1 MYICIQN
8 LIFIMAKKTSIMLSN
23 FKQWVVK
30 NEILTPNSA
39 NSYISYLNVS
49 YNNILNI
56 KPNYVL
62 YDYMN
67 VIDTFYQENDMLYAA
82 TIINDVINKINN
94 LGTPLP
100 KCLNDQRSALKQL
113 KNFLHSKRNNVRDRK
128 YYSKKNPNNP
138 TSSTIDDTRNKF
150 SKASLDKID
159 GFRVLVDRLGE
170 KEFIRLAVEESY
182 FFSED
187 LVKARYDEIYKNLG
201 KKPLPARKTTKEQ
214 KGIPGIGINIYETSH
229 IYYQINN
236 QKIPVELDPDGNQ
249 QVRKI
254 IKAETGYTLCEGSS
268 CIFRNYIISHIWG
281 KAYDPRYFT
290 NFWNIILVPAWVNS
304 LLDKNSTDQD
314 SIEYKLKETFKKIC
328 VELYIKNIP
337 NFHNEWKNM
346 EAIMGEKNT
355 SKKGFSKKFP
365 KKGSKE
371 PIYEISI
378 IHEKNDG
385 NGTLYGEKQ
394 VGRII
399 LRNI

>member
-1 MYICIQN
+1 
-8 LIFIMAKKTSIMLSN
+8 MAKKRSIMLSD

-30 NEILTPNSA
+30 NGILTPNSA

-56 KPNYVL
+56 NSNDVL

-67 VIDTFYQENDMLYAA
+67 VIDTFYKENDMLYAV

-113 KNFLHSKRNNVRDRK
+113 KNFLHSKRNNVKDRK

-138 TSSTIDDTRNKF
+138 TSSTIDDIRDSFKP
-150 SKASLDKID
+150 KSLDKID

-187 LVKARYDEIYKNLG
+187 LVKARYNEIYKNLG
-201 KKPLPARKTTKEQ
+201 KKPLPARKTTKKQ
-214 KGIPGIGINIYETSH
+214 KGIPGIGINIDKNSN
-229 IYYQINN
+229 IYYQING
-236 QKIPVELDPDGNQ
+236 KEIPVKLDPDGNQ

-254 IKAETGYTLCEGSS
+254 IKEKTGYTLCEGSS

-281 KAYDPRYFT
+281 KAYDPIYFT
-290 NFWNIILVPAWVNS
+290 SFWNIVLVPAWVNS

-328 VELYIKNIP
+328 VELYIKNNP
-337 NFHNEWKNM
+337 DFHNKWKNM
-346 EAIMGEKNT
+346 EVIMGETNT
-355 SKKGFSKKFP
+355 SEEEFNKKFP
-365 KKGSKE
+365 KKGSEE

>member
-1 MYICIQN
+1 
-8 LIFIMAKKTSIMLSN
+8 MAKKTSIMLSD

-30 NEILTPNSA
+30 NGILPPNST

-56 KPNYVL
+56 NSNDVL

-100 KCLNDQRSALKQL
+100 KYLNHKNSALKQF
-113 KNFLHSKRNNVRDRK
+113 KIFKKFLHSKRNNVRDRK

-150 SKASLDKID
+150 SKPSLDKID

-187 LVKARYDEIYKNLG
+187 LVYKQHERVYKQHERVYKDLCG
-201 KKPLPARKTTKEQ
+201 ATHLPVRNTTK
-214 KGIPGIGINIYETSH
+214 KKVNTPTPWK
-229 IYYQINN
+229 YQING
-236 QKIPVELDPDGNQ
+236 KEIPVMLDPDGNQ

-290 NFWNIILVPAWVNS
+290 NFWNIVLVPAWVNS

-337 NFHNEWKNM
+337 NFYDEWKNM
-346 EAIMGEKNT
+346 EVIMGETNT
-355 SKKGFSKKFP
+355 SEEEFSNKFP
-365 KKGSKE
+365 KKESKE

-385 NGTLYGEKQ
+385 NGTLYGKTQ

>member
-1 MYICIQN
+1 
-8 LIFIMAKKTSIMLSN
+8 MAKKRSIMLSD

-30 NEILTPNSA
+30 NGILTPNSA
-39 NSYISYLNVS
+39 NSYILYLNVS

-56 KPNYVL
+56 NSNDVL

-67 VIDTFYQENDMLYAA
+67 VIDTFYKENDMLYAV
-82 TIINDVINKINN
+82 TIINDIINKINN

-113 KNFLHSKRNNVRDRK
+113 KNFLHSKRNNVKDRK

-138 TSSTIDDTRNKF
+138 TSSTIDDIRDSFKP
-150 SKASLDKID
+150 KSLDKID

-187 LVKARYDEIYKNLG
+187 LVKARYNEIYKNLG
-201 KKPLPARKTTKEQ
+201 KKPLPARKTTKKQ
-214 KGIPGIGINIYETSH
+214 KGIPGIGINIDKNSN
-229 IYYQINN
+229 IYYQING
-236 QKIPVELDPDGNQ
+236 KEIPVKLDPDGNQ

-254 IKAETGYTLCEGSS
+254 IKEKTGYTLCEGSS

-281 KAYDPRYFT
+281 KAYDPIYFT
-290 NFWNIILVPAWVNS
+290 SFWNIVLVPAWVNS

-328 VELYIKNIP
+328 VELYIKNNP
-337 NFHNEWKNM
+337 DFHNKWKNM
-346 EAIMGEKNT
+346 EVIMGETNT
-355 SKKGFSKKFP
+355 SEEEFNKKFP
-365 KKGSKE
+365 KKGSEE

>member
-1 MYICIQN
+1 
-8 LIFIMAKKTSIMLSN
+8 MLSN

-94 LGTPLP
+94 LGTPIP

-113 KNFLHSKRNNVRDRK
+113 KNFLHSKRNNVKDRK

-138 TSSTIDDTRNKF
+138 TSSTIDDIRDSFKP
-150 SKASLDKID
+150 KSLDKID
-159 GFRVLVDRLGE
+159 GFRVLVDKLGE

-187 LVKARYDEIYKNLG
+187 LVKARYNEIYKNLG
-201 KKPLPARKTTKEQ
+201 KKPLPARKTTKKQ
-214 KGIPGIGINIYETSH
+214 KGIPGIGINIDKNSN
-229 IYYQINN
+229 IYYQING
-236 QKIPVELDPDGNQ
+236 KEIPVKLDPDGNQ

-254 IKAETGYTLCEGSS
+254 IKEKTGYTLCEGSS
-268 CIFRNYIISHIWG
+268 SIFRNYIISHIWG
-281 KAYDPRYFT
+281 KAYDPIYFT
-290 NFWNIILVPAWVNS
+290 SFWNIVLVPAWVNS

-328 VELYIKNIP
+328 VELYIKNNP
-337 NFHNEWKNM
+337 DFHNKWKNM
-346 EAIMGEKNT
+346 EVIMGETNT
-355 SKKGFSKKFP
+355 SEEEFNKKFP
-365 KKGSKE
+365 KKGSEE
-371 PIYEISI
+371 PIYEINI

>member
-8 LIFIMAKKTSIMLSN
+8 LIFIMAKKTSIMLSD

-30 NEILTPNSA
+30 NGILTPNSA

-138 TSSTIDDTRNKF
+138 ISSTIDDTRNKF

-201 KKPLPARKTTKEQ
+201 KKPLPARKTTKKQE
-214 KGIPGIGINIYETSH
+214 GTPGIGINIYGTSH

-254 IKAETGYTLCEGSS
+254 IKAETGYTLSEGSS

-290 NFWNIILVPAWVNS
+290 NFWNIVLVPAWVNS

-328 VELYIKNIP
+328 VELYIENIP

-346 EAIMGEKNT
+346 EAIMGETNT
-355 SKKGFSKKFP
+355 SEEEFSKKPP
-365 KKGSKE
+365 KKVSEE
-371 PIYEISI
+371 PTYEISI

>member
-1 MYICIQN
+1 
-8 LIFIMAKKTSIMLSN
+8 MAKKRSIMLSD

-30 NEILTPNSA
+30 NGILTPNSA

-56 KPNYVL
+56 NSNDVL

-67 VIDTFYQENDMLYAA
+67 VIDTFYKENDMLYAV

-113 KNFLHSKRNNVRDRK
+113 KNFLHSKRNNVKDRK

-138 TSSTIDDTRNKF
+138 TSSTIDDIRDSFKP
-150 SKASLDKID
+150 KSLDKID

-187 LVKARYDEIYKNLG
+187 LVKARYNEIYKNLG
-201 KKPLPARKTTKEQ
+201 KKPLPARKTTKKQ
-214 KGIPGIGINIYETSH
+214 NSN
-229 IYYQINN
+229 IYYQING
-236 QKIPVELDPDGNQ
+236 KEIPVKLDPDGNQ

-254 IKAETGYTLCEGSS
+254 IKEKTGYTLCEGSS

-281 KAYDPRYFT
+281 KAYDPIYFT
-290 NFWNIILVPAWVNS
+290 SFWNIVLVPAWVNS

-328 VELYIKNIP
+328 VELYIKNNP
-337 NFHNEWKNM
+337 DFHNKWKNM
-346 EAIMGEKNT
+346 EVIMGETNT
-355 SKKGFSKKFP
+355 SEEEFNKKFP
-365 KKGSKE
+365 KKGSEE

>member
-1 MYICIQN
+1 
-8 LIFIMAKKTSIMLSN
+8 MAKKTSIMLSD

-30 NEILTPNSA
+30 NGILTPNSA

-56 KPNYVL
+56 NSNDVL

-113 KNFLHSKRNNVRDRK
+113 KNFLHSKRNNVKDRK

-138 TSSTIDDTRNKF
+138 TSSTIDDIRDSFKP
-150 SKASLDKID
+150 KSLDKID

-170 KEFIRLAVEESY
+170 KEFIRLAVEQSY

-187 LVKARYDEIYKNLG
+187 LVYKQHERVYKDLCG
-201 KKPLPARKTTKEQ
+201 ATHLPVRNTTKN
-214 KGIPGIGINIYETSH
+214 KVNTPTPWK
-229 IYYQINN
+229 YQING
-236 QKIPVELDPDGNQ
+236 KEIPVMLDPDGNQ
-249 QVRKI
+249 QVRNI
-254 IKAETGYTLCEGSS
+254 IRDRTGYRVSYNKNSNTIE
-268 CIFRNYIISHIWG
+268 NYIISHVWEN
-281 KAYDPRYFT
+281 APDPRYFT
-290 NFWNIILVPAWVNS
+290 NFWNIVLVPAWVNS

-328 VELYIKNIP
+328 FELYIKNIP
-337 NFHNEWKNM
+337 NFYDEWKNM
-346 EAIMGEKNT
+346 EVIMGETNT
-355 SKKGFSKKFP
+355 SKEEFYKKFP

>member
-1 MYICIQN
+1 MMY
-8 LIFIMAKKTSIMLSN
+8 
-23 FKQWVVK
+23 
-30 NEILTPNSA
+30 
-39 NSYISYLNVS
+39 
-49 YNNILNI
+49 
-56 KPNYVL
+56 
-62 YDYMN
+62 YMN
-67 VIDTFYQENDMLYAA
+67 VIDTFYKENDMLYAV
-82 TIINDVINKINN
+82 TIINDIINKINN

-113 KNFLHSKRNNVRDRK
+113 KNFLHSKRNNVKDRK

-138 TSSTIDDTRNKF
+138 TSSTIDDIRDSFKP
-150 SKASLDKID
+150 KSLDKID

-187 LVKARYDEIYKNLG
+187 LVKARYNEIYKNLG
-201 KKPLPARKTTKEQ
+201 KKPLPARKTTKKQ
-214 KGIPGIGINIYETSH
+214 KGIPGIGINIDKNSN
-229 IYYQINN
+229 IYYQING
-236 QKIPVELDPDGNQ
+236 KEIPVKLDPDGNQ

-254 IKAETGYTLCEGSS
+254 IKEKTGYTLCEGSS

-281 KAYDPRYFT
+281 KAYDPIYFT
-290 NFWNIILVPAWVNS
+290 SFWNIVLVPAWVNS

-328 VELYIKNIP
+328 VELYIKNNP
-337 NFHNEWKNM
+337 DFHNKWKNM
-346 EAIMGEKNT
+346 EVIMGETNT
-355 SKKGFSKKFP
+355 SEEEFNKKFP
-365 KKGSKE
+365 KKGSEE

>member
-1 MYICIQN
+1 
-8 LIFIMAKKTSIMLSN
+8 MAKKTSIMLSN

-94 LGTPLP
+94 LGTPIP

-113 KNFLHSKRNNVRDRK
+113 KNFLHSKRNNVKDRK

-138 TSSTIDDTRNKF
+138 TSSTIDDIRDSFKP
-150 SKASLDKID
+150 KSLDKID
-159 GFRVLVDRLGE
+159 GFRVLVDKLGE

-187 LVKARYDEIYKNLG
+187 LVKARYNEIYKNLG
-201 KKPLPARKTTKEQ
+201 KKPLPARKTTKKQ
-214 KGIPGIGINIYETSH
+214 KGIPGIGINIDKNSN
-229 IYYQINN
+229 IYYQING
-236 QKIPVELDPDGNQ
+236 KEIPVKLDPDGNQ

-254 IKAETGYTLCEGSS
+254 IKEKTGYTLCEGSS
-268 CIFRNYIISHIWG
+268 SIFRNYIISHIWG
-281 KAYDPRYFT
+281 KAYDPIYFT
-290 NFWNIILVPAWVNS
+290 SFWNIVLVPAWVNS

-328 VELYIKNIP
+328 VELYIKNNP
-337 NFHNEWKNM
+337 DFHNKWKNM
-346 EAIMGEKNT
+346 EVIMGETNT
-355 SKKGFSKKFP
+355 SEEEFNKKFP
-365 KKGSKE
+365 KKGSEE

>member
-1 MYICIQN
+1 
-8 LIFIMAKKTSIMLSN
+8 MAKKTSIMLSN

-30 NEILTPNSA
+30 NGILTPNSA

-56 KPNYVL
+56 NSNDVL
-62 YDYMN
+62 YYYMN
-67 VIDTFYQENDMLYAA
+67 VIDTFYKENDMLYAV

-113 KNFLHSKRNNVRDRK
+113 KNFLHSKRNNVKDRK

-138 TSSTIDDTRNKF
+138 TSSTIDDIRDSFKP
-150 SKASLDKID
+150 KSLDKID

-187 LVKARYDEIYKNLG
+187 LVKARYNEIYKNLG
-201 KKPLPARKTTKEQ
+201 KKPLPARKTTKKQ
-214 KGIPGIGINIYETSH
+214 KGIPGIGINIDKNSN
-229 IYYQINN
+229 IYYQING
-236 QKIPVELDPDGNQ
+236 KEIPVKLDPDGNQ

-254 IKAETGYTLCEGSS
+254 IKEKTGYTLCEGSS

-281 KAYDPRYFT
+281 KAYDPIYFT
-290 NFWNIILVPAWVNS
+290 SFWNIVLVPAWVNS

-328 VELYIKNIP
+328 VELYIKNNP
-337 NFHNEWKNM
+337 DFHNKWKNM
-346 EAIMGEKNT
+346 EVIMGETNT
-355 SKKGFSKKFP
+355 SEEEFNKKFP
-365 KKGSKE
+365 KKGSEE

>member
-1 MYICIQN
+1 
-8 LIFIMAKKTSIMLSN
+8 MAKKRSIMLSD

-30 NEILTPNSA
+30 NGILTPNSA

-56 KPNYVL
+56 NSNDVL

-67 VIDTFYQENDMLYAA
+67 VIDTFYKENDMLYAV

-113 KNFLHSKRNNVRDRK
+113 KNFLHSKRNNVKDRK

-138 TSSTIDDTRNKF
+138 TSSTIDDIRDSFKP
-150 SKASLDKID
+150 KSLDKID

-187 LVKARYDEIYKNLG
+187 LVKARYNEIYKNLG
-201 KKPLPARKTTKEQ
+201 KKPLPARKTTKKQ
-214 KGIPGIGINIYETSH
+214 KGIPGIGINIDKNSN
-229 IYYQINN
+229 IYYQING
-236 QKIPVELDPDGNQ
+236 KEIPVKLDPDGNQ

-254 IKAETGYTLCEGSS
+254 IKEKTGYTLCEGSS
-268 CIFRNYIISHIWG
+268 CIFRNYIISHILG
-281 KAYDPRYFT
+281 KAYDPIYFT
-290 NFWNIILVPAWVNS
+290 SFWNIVLVPAWVNS

-328 VELYIKNIP
+328 VELYIKNNP
-337 NFHNEWKNM
+337 DFHNKWKNM
-346 EAIMGEKNT
+346 EVIMGETNT
-355 SKKGFSKKFP
+355 SEEEFNKKFP
-365 KKGSKE
+365 KKGSEE

>member
-1 MYICIQN
+1 
-8 LIFIMAKKTSIMLSN
+8 MLSN

-30 NEILTPNSA
+30 NGILTPNSA

-56 KPNYVL
+56 NSNDVL

-67 VIDTFYQENDMLYAA
+67 VIDTFYKENDMLYAV

-113 KNFLHSKRNNVRDRK
+113 KNFLHSKRNNVKDRK

-138 TSSTIDDTRNKF
+138 TSSTIDDIRDSFKP
-150 SKASLDKID
+150 KSLDKID

-187 LVKARYDEIYKNLG
+187 LVKARYNEIYKNLG
-201 KKPLPARKTTKEQ
+201 KKPLPARKTTKKQ
-214 KGIPGIGINIYETSH
+214 KGIPGIGINIDKNSN
-229 IYYQINN
+229 IYYQING
-236 QKIPVELDPDGNQ
+236 KEIPVKLDPDGNQ

-254 IKAETGYTLCEGSS
+254 IKEKTGYTLCEGSS

-281 KAYDPRYFT
+281 KAYDPIYFT
-290 NFWNIILVPAWVNS
+290 SFWNIVLVPAWVNS

-328 VELYIKNIP
+328 VELYIKNNP
-337 NFHNEWKNM
+337 DFHNKWKNM
-346 EAIMGEKNT
+346 EVIMGETNT
-355 SKKGFSKKFP
+355 SEEEFNKKFP
-365 KKGSKE
+365 KKGSEE